1 MARRVDAERKRLR
14 NQVIDLLALAHNQA
28 MTMSDKCAD
37 LRGQSMA
44 LVGDTPLGTKMV
56 EDMSRSQTLL
66 GEALSAIGAASTET
80 RAIDVTVEVPDD
92 TK

>member
-1 MARRVDAERKRLR
+1 
-14 NQVIDLLALAHNQA
+14 
-28 MTMSDKCAD
+28 
-37 LRGQSMA
+37 MA